1 MLKCPRGRDY
11 DATKQVGLPFLSFVV
26 IAWMGLQQGLKAKF
40 QEGDRRKRY
49 VEPETPEAILAVR
62 RACRCCVYVMLC
74 ALASQPGR

>member
-1 MLKCPRGRDY
+1 
-11 DATKQVGLPFLSFVV
+11 
-26 IAWMGLQQGLKAKF
+26 MGLQQGLKAKF

-62 RACRCCVYVMLC
+62 RACHCCVYVMLC